1 MFGFDLPK
9 YAVLTVE
16 QPNGG
21 NVVMVH
27 MGEGRFIAKVPPLAV
42 GALVP
47 PGGEPAKDPIPFRW
61 DNGLAGDG
69 YSAGALLF
77 DAKGA
82 GELINAQAANGDAFA
97 IKVLTQCAEAE
108 KMMIAR
114 DKLGVMQ

>member
-9 YAVLTVE
+9 YALLTVE

-21 NVVMVH
+21 HVIMVH
-27 MGEGRFIAKVPPLAV
+27 MGDGRFIAKVPPLVV

-47 PGGEPAKDPIPFRW
+47 PGVELSKDPIPFTW
-61 DNGLAGDG
+61 DNGLEGEG
-69 YSAGALLF
+69 YSAGAFVF

-82 GELINAQAANGDAFA
+82 GELINEQAANGNEFA
-97 IKVLTQCAEAE
+97 VNLLTKCAEAE